1 MLSLRHIYKAYEVG
15 ESFIEAL
22 KDITIDFRESEFV
35 SVLGHS
41 GCGKTTLLNI
51 IGGLDQYSDGDLI
64 INDVSTKKYKSRD
77 WDSYRNHSVGFV
89 FQSYNLI
96 PHQTVLANVE
106 LALTLSGVSKS
117 ERKKRAIEVL
127 KKVGLGDQLNKK
139 PNQMSG
145 GQVQRVAIAR
155 ALINNPDILLADEPT
170 GALDSTTSLQ
180 IMELLK
186 EVAKDK
192 LVIMVTH
199 NPELA
204 EKYSTR
210 IVKLL
215 DGRIVSDSNPYKPE
229 PEPEEENGKKKKK
242 RKKRVK
248 KPSMSFFTA
257 LSLSFNNLLTKKGRT
272 FMTAFA
278 GSIGII
284 GIALIAAL
292 SSGFKSY
299 ISRVEEET
307 LSSYPLS
314 IEEQTVDM
322 SSMITSLMG
331 VHDREG
337 KEYEADKIYSSDIMG
352 DLLNT
357 MTSEIQLNNM
367 ADFKE
372 YIEDEANGVKK
383 LTTDIQY
390 GYNVDLNVYRSDT
403 ENGILQV
410 NPSKIFEQATGS
422 EIISSMMTMNTS
434 LNTKPTDVWKQ
445 LLDNDELLRSQ
456 YDLLDGKWP
465 ESYNEVVLIVNE
477 FNEVSDMALYTLG
490 LKDQS
495 EIADI
500 MKQLMNGEG
509 HKSEQVTYTFDDF
522 IGLTFKVVPNS
533 SYYQKQEDGT
543 WKDMR
548 DDEAYLK
555 SVIDDADDIKIVGI
569 IKPNEDS
576 VSQKNSNVAIGYT
589 VSLTEFVMDK
599 INDSEIVK
607 AQKDN
612 SDINVLTGKEFAK
625 ANQED
630 EKDAEKEQEKATS
643 TDAQPTFD
651 INMLTPEE
659 QQIFAQLS
667 PEEQQKMIEQ
677 KMAQM
682 QQTVSEDIQFYIN
695 SLTPEQ
701 QEYFATLSPEEQQQL
716 IESMKNDPQEPED
729 NATYES
735 NLKLFGSTDVTRP
748 TTINI
753 YPKDFE
759 SKEKIIDIIEEY
771 NNKKRDDGKE
781 ADVINYTDYIGLMIS
796 SVSSI
801 ISAITYVLIAFV
813 AISLIVSSIMIGII
827 TYISVLERTKE
838 IGILRSIG
846 ASKKDISRV
855 FRSETIIE
863 GFVSGALGIL
873 VTEILIVPINIIIE
887 HISGIPHVASL
898 PYEYSIALIV
908 ISMALTLIAGVMP
921 SRVAANKDPVEAL
934 RTE

>member
-1 MLSLRHIYKAYEVG
+1 MLSLKHIYKAYEVG

-22 KDITIDFRESEFV
+22 KDITIDFRKNEFV

-127 KKVGLGDQLNKK
+127 KKVGLSDQLYKK

-215 DGRIVSDSNPYKPE
+215 DGRIISDSNPYKPE
-229 PEPEEENGKKKKK
+229 AKLEEEKKK

-284 GIALIAAL
+284 GIALIASL

-314 IEEQTVDM
+314 IEEQTIDM
-322 SSMITSLMG
+322 SAMITSLMG
-331 VHDREG
+331 VQDGED

-422 EIISSMMTMNTS
+422 EMISNMMTMNTS

-445 LLDNDELLRSQ
+445 LLDNDELLHSQ

-533 SYYQKQEDGT
+533 SYYQKQDDGT

-548 DDEAYLK
+548 EDEAYLK
-555 SVIDDADDIKIVGI
+555 SVIDDGEDIKIVGI

-576 VSQKNSNVAIGYT
+576 VSQMSSNVAIGYT
-589 VSLTEFVMDK
+589 VSLTEFVMNE
-599 INDSEIVK
+599 INASKIVK
-607 AQKDN
+607 EQKDN
-612 SDINVLTGKEFAK
+612 SEINVITGKEFVKPDEEA
-625 ANQED
+625 
-630 EKDAEKEQEKATS
+630 EKDTEKEQENATA

-659 QQIFAQLS
+659 QKIFAQLT

-682 QQTVSEDIQFYIN
+682 QQSVPEDMQLYIN
-695 SLTPEQ
+695 SMTPEQ

-716 IESMKNDPQEPED
+716 IESMKNDQQDSND

-735 NLKLFGSTDVTRP
+735 NLKLLGSTDITKP
-748 TTINI
+748 ITINI

-759 SKEKIIDIIEEY
+759 SKGKILEIIDEY
-771 NNKKRDDGKE
+771 NNKKRNEGKE

-846 ASKKDISRV
+846 AAKRDISRV
-855 FRSETIIE
+855 FRSETLIE

-873 VTEILIVPINIIIE
+873 VTEILIIPMNMIIE

-898 PYEYSIALIV
+898 PYKYSIALIV